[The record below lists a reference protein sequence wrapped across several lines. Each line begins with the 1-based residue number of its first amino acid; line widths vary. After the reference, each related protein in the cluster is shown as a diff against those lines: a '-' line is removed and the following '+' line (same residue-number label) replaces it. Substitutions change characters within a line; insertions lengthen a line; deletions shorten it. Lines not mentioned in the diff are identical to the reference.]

1 MAPEKVCMI
10 VGACAV
16 LHNIAV
22 WLHKPMEN
30 EEVDALA
37 DVDPYH
43 GPQQGLSLRDHTCQT
58 FFG

>member
-1 MAPEKVCMI
+1 MI
-10 VGACAV
+10 VGACAG

-22 WLHKPMEN
+22 RLHESMED

-37 DVDPYH
+37 DADPYL
-43 GPQQGLSLRDHTCQT
+43 GPEQGLSLRNHICQT